1 MQKNLTFD
9 QRTQRIE
16 AWLSDFI
23 ELLDAPFAIRQD
35 AIKQGREINDII
47 EALNGCITSQI
58 NAEQFNSILDRIRK
72 SLRASQD
79 TRTWPTIKAFTKAA
93 GEAATRKDITATN
106 RIIAFDRHEIAAR
119 RIHAGESVGQSYI
132 WGRDAAMLEADGKVT
147 EQQLEQYRQA
157 IFTNICDLHG
167 EKYAQKVIQ
176 ELDQSHMIS
185 ALDLAEERASPSTAR
200 KDRKSIEDIISEA
213 ANK

>member
-1 MQKNLTFD
+1 MQKNLTFE

-72 SLRASQD
+72 STESI
-79 TRTWPTIKAFTKAA
+79 P
-93 GEAATRKDITATN
+93 
-106 RIIAFDRHEIAAR
+106 RHTHLANHQSIYQSR
-119 RIHAGESVGQSYI
+119 R
-132 WGRDAAMLEADGKVT
+132 
-147 EQQLEQYRQA
+147 
-157 IFTNICDLHG
+157 
-167 EKYAQKVIQ
+167 
-176 ELDQSHMIS
+176 
-185 ALDLAEERASPSTAR
+185 
-200 KDRKSIEDIISEA
+200 
-213 ANK
+213 

>member
-1 MQKNLTFD
+1 MQKNLKFE

-35 AIKQGREINDII
+35 ANKQGRELSDIV

-58 NAEQFNSILDRIRK
+58 NAEQFTSILDRIRK

-79 TRTWPTIKAFTKAA
+79 TRIWPTIKAFTKAA
-93 GEAATRKDITATN
+93 GEAATRKDMAATN
-106 RIIAFDRHEIAAR
+106 RVVAFDRHAIAAR
-119 RIHAGESVGQSYI
+119 RIHAGESIGQSHI
-132 WGRDAAMLEADGKVT
+132 WGRDAAILEADGKVT
-147 EQQLEQYRQA
+147 EQQLEQYREA

-167 EKYAQKVIQ
+167 EAYAKKVIQ
-176 ELDQSHMIS
+176 ELDQSHMITV
-185 ALDLAEERASPSTAR
+185 LDLAEERAGPLAR
-200 KDRKSIEDIISEA
+200 P
-213 ANK
+213 NQ

>member
-1 MQKNLTFD
+1 LIN
-9 QRTQRIE
+9 
-16 AWLSDFI
+16 APS
-23 ELLDAPFAIRQD
+23 LLKLGSQTSSSYWTRHLQFRNDAN
-35 AIKQGREINDII
+35 KQGRELSDIV

-106 RIIAFDRHEIAAR
+106 RVIAFDRHEIAAR

-132 WGRDAAMLEADGKVT
+132 WGRDAA
-147 EQQLEQYRQA
+147 
-157 IFTNICDLHG
+157 
-167 EKYAQKVIQ
+167 
-176 ELDQSHMIS
+176 IS
-185 ALDLAEERASPSTAR
+185 RS
-200 KDRKSIEDIISEA
+200 
-213 ANK
+213 

>member
-9 QRTQRIE
+9 QRTKKLE

-23 ELLDAPFAIRQD
+23 ELLDAPFAIRHD
-35 AIKQGREINDII
+35 AIKQGRETVNDII

-93 GEAATRKDITATN
+93 GEAATRKDTTATN
-106 RIIAFDRHEIAAR
+106 RVVAFDRHEIAA
-119 RIHAGESVGQSYI
+119 SVAFMPVNPSGNPTS
-132 WGRDAAMLEADGKVT
+132 G
-147 EQQLEQYRQA
+147 
-157 IFTNICDLHG
+157 
-167 EKYAQKVIQ
+167 
-176 ELDQSHMIS
+176 
-185 ALDLAEERASPSTAR
+185 AEMQRS
-200 KDRKSIEDIISEA
+200 
-213 ANK
+213 

>member
-1 MQKNLTFD
+1 MQKNLTFE

-35 AIKQGREINDII
+35 SNKQGRELSDIV

-93 GEAATRKDITATN
+93 GEAATRKDITETN
-106 RIIAFDRHEIAAR
+106 RVVAFDRHEIAAR

-132 WGRDAAMLEADGKVT
+132 WGRDAAILEADGKVT

-185 ALDLAEERASPSTAR
+185 ALDLAEERASPSTTRKAR
-200 KDRKSIEDIISEA
+200 KTIEDIITEA

>member
-72 SLRASQD
+72 SLRASTGHTHLANHQSIYPCSS
-79 TRTWPTIKAFTKAA
+79 RIRNTK
-93 GEAATRKDITATN
+93 
-106 RIIAFDRHEIAAR
+106 RH
-119 RIHAGESVGQSYI
+119 
-132 WGRDAAMLEADGKVT
+132 GRD
-147 EQQLEQYRQA
+147 
-157 IFTNICDLHG
+157 
-167 EKYAQKVIQ
+167 
-176 ELDQSHMIS
+176 
-185 ALDLAEERASPSTAR
+185 
-200 KDRKSIEDIISEA
+200 
-213 ANK
+213 

>member
-72 SLRASQD
+72 SLRASRTQEHG
-79 TRTWPTIKAFTKAA
+79 RPLKHLPVQQPNPQHEKTWP
-93 GEAATRKDITATN
+93 RL
-106 RIIAFDRHEIAAR
+106 IA
-119 RIHAGESVGQSYI
+119 
-132 WGRDAAMLEADGKVT
+132 L
-147 EQQLEQYRQA
+147 
-157 IFTNICDLHG
+157 
-167 EKYAQKVIQ
+167 
-176 ELDQSHMIS
+176 
-185 ALDLAEERASPSTAR
+185 
-200 KDRKSIEDIISEA
+200 
-213 ANK
+213 

>member
-23 ELLDAPFAIRQD
+23 ELLGAPFAIRQD

-58 NAEQFNSILDRIRK
+58 NAEHFNSILDCIRK

-93 GEAATRKDITATN
+93 GESATRKDMAATN
-106 RIIAFDRHEIAAR
+106 RVVTFDRH
-119 RIHAGESVGQSYI
+119 
-132 WGRDAAMLEADGKVT
+132 
-147 EQQLEQYRQA
+147 
-157 IFTNICDLHG
+157 
-167 EKYAQKVIQ
+167 
-176 ELDQSHMIS
+176 
-185 ALDLAEERASPSTAR
+185 
-200 KDRKSIEDIISEA
+200 
-213 ANK
+213 